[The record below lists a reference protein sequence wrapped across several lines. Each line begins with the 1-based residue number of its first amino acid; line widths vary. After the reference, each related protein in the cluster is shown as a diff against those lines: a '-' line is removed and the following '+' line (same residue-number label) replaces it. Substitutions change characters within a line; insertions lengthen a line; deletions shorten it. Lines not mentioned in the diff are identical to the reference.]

1 MHGHAE
7 RCASFAKSASR
18 KPPPLDRSVRPPAFG
33 GVVFRPS
40 WDQAGVTLIEKGS
53 SMHRRTFLL
62 AFFGSLAAAPT
73 IIASSSSAEA
83 ASMPKARSPVSQ
95 PNSEPVSSSGDAD
108 ADLKKVQA
116 DWTQYGYHRRGYR
129 RAYRRGYRR
138 AYRRAYYPGSYSPGP
153 YYPRAYYPRAYYGGP
168 YRRHARRVYRRA
180 YRRGFY

>member
-1 MHGHAE
+1 M
-7 RCASFAKSASR
+7 
-18 KPPPLDRSVRPPAFG
+18 PTVRRNAG
-33 GVVFRPS
+33 LTWGVVFRPS